1 MGQHADD
8 IINGDV
14 DQHTGEWLGN
24 GQGYPRSSHGVR
36 GGGSITLCRDRITGK
51 TRPIDHDPS
60 NYSKGT
66 KAIRKELA
74 ILIKEKHKSCTTE
87 KEENKAVGDARQE
100 INLKYGK
107 GWREQL

>member
-24 GQGYPRSSHGVR
+24 GQGYPRSYHGVR
-36 GGGSITLCRDRITGK
+36 GEGSITLCKDRVTGK

-74 ILIKEKHKSCTTE
+74 ILIKETIKE
-87 KEENKAVGDARQE
+87 NPEENENNIVNQCRKT
-100 INLKYGK
+100 INDKYGK
-107 GWREQL
+107 GWREQY